1 LGKTEVSDDCQTEF
15 TLTELGIDGG
25 LAPEIRTKTIAAT
38 NAYVTLK
45 NVAADFNNIFKH
57 KYNPLKRVIPVV
69 DKFEQI
75 YSEQGTAAL
84 NAVVCPLKKCVEAVS
99 NNAKMKRLANRNP
112 LGKLPQSRKKLK
124 RAVAAKVLEASMG
137 QRAVFWNF
145 TLKKAN
151 DAPAVDA
158 AIEDSAEWIKYVNG
172 LDIYVADSIGQN
184 FVAGLIDGVTSAMSS
199 SLSYERDVWQPGTKG
214 EILMSNSSE
223 KTLRFNGTTIV
234 SDDNLYV
241 DQADKKKVVARIR
254 QLMLSF
260 A

>member
-1 LGKTEVSDDCQTEF
+1 
-15 TLTELGIDGG
+15 
-25 LAPEIRTKTIAAT
+25 
-38 NAYVTLK
+38 
-45 NVAADFNNIFKH
+45 
-57 KYNPLKRVIPVV
+57 
-69 DKFEQI
+69 
-75 YSEQGTAAL
+75 
-84 NAVVCPLKKCVEAVS
+84 
-99 NNAKMKRLANRNP
+99 
-112 LGKLPQSRKKLK
+112 
-124 RAVAAKVLEASMG
+124 MG